1 MKSLLYIACLTLF
14 GSCASSQKLTKEET
28 QVTKKMKG
36 QIGTNE
42 SESALFSIR
51 SAEIS
56 GNTLMVVVNY
66 SGGCGEHTFTCVGS
80 AMISKSLPPR
90 RAIQLVHNNHG
101 DNCRQLITDTLYI
114 DVTEFAYKKEAGSQV
129 ILDLSDWVNAINY
142 TYTKE

>member
-1 MKSLLYIACLTLF
+1 MKSLLYIACLTLL
-14 GSCASSQKLTKEET
+14 GSCASSQKLAQDGT

-36 QIGTNE
+36 QIGTIE
-42 SESALFSIR
+42 SESALFSIQ

-66 SGGCGEHTFTCVGS
+66 SGGCGEHTFTCIGS

-90 RAIQLVHNNHG
+90 RAIQLVHNNLG

-114 DVTEFAYKKEAGSQV
+114 DVTEFAYKKEAGSQ
-129 ILDLSDWVNAINY
+129 IFLDLSEWVNTINY

>member
-14 GSCASSQKLTKEET
+14 GSCASSQKLTEEET

-42 SESALFSIR
+42 SESAVFSIR

-56 GNTLMVVVNY
+56 GNTVMVVVNY
-66 SGGCGEHTFTCVGS
+66 SGGCGEHTFSCIGS